1 MGLRFQRRIRL
12 APGLFL
18 NVSKRGV
25 SLSFGRPGATV
36 NIGGKGGPRATVG
49 LPGTGVSY
57 TARLPSATSST
68 QGRSWLKILAIVA
81 MVALAVAGL
90 WALGLLP

>member
-1 MGLRFQRRIRL
+1 MGLRFQKRIRL

-25 SLSFGRPGATV
+25 SLSYGRPGATV

-57 TARLPSATSST
+57 TARLPSATPSM
-68 QGRSWLKILAIVA
+68 QGRGWLKRLAILVLIA
-81 MVALAVAGL
+81 FAVAGL
-90 WALGLLP
+90 WSLGLLP

>member
-1 MGLRFQRRIRL
+1 MGLRFQKRLRL

-18 NVSKRGV
+18 NLSKRGV

-36 NIGGKGGPRATVG
+36 NVGGKGGPRATVG

-57 TARLPSATSST
+57 TARLPGATPSM
-68 QGRSWLKILAIVA
+68 QGRGLLKTLAI
-81 MVALAVAGL
+81 LLLIGL
-90 WALGLLP
+90 VIFVLWSQGLLP

>member
-1 MGLRFQRRIRL
+1 MGLRFQKRIRL

-18 NVSKRGV
+18 NLSKRGV

-57 TARLPSATSST
+57 TAHLPDVTPT
-68 QGRSWLKILAIVA
+68 MRGRGLLKTLAILLLI
-81 MVALAVAGL
+81 ALAVAGL
-90 WALGLLP
+90 WSLGLLP

>member
-57 TARLPSATSST
+57 TARLASANSSM
-68 QGRSWLKILAIVA
+68 QGRGWLKILAILVLI
-81 MVALAVAGL
+81 ALTIAGL